1 MRAGFLSGASVM
13 TYCVGL
19 LLHDGIVMLS
29 DSRTNAGVDSISTF
43 GKMHAWQQDG
53 DRALV
58 LTTAGNLSLSQS
70 VVTLLKD
77 GFTDEAGKPC
87 DLMQA
92 GSMFEA
98 AGMVGA
104 AIREVARRDG
114 EALKEQG
121 VEPNLSMLLGG
132 QIGARPHELYLL
144 YYAGNFIKATE
155 DTPFLQIGE
164 IKYGKPILDRV
175 ITPSTLLVQAA
186 KCALVSMD
194 STLRSNISV
203 GLPLD
208 LAILPK
214 DALKFALKKRI
225 TDQEPY
231 FASIRGLWGEG
242 LRKVFQTIPDP
253 DWGI

>member
-1 MRAGFLSGASVM
+1 M

-19 LLHDGIVMLS
+19 QLQDGIVMLS

-43 GKMHAWQQDG
+43 GKMHTWEKPG
-53 DRALV
+53 ERALV
-58 LTTAGNLSLSQS
+58 LATAGNLSLSQS
-70 VVTLLKD
+70 VVTLLKQ
-77 GFTDEAGKPC
+77 GFTNEGGQTC

-92 GSMFEA
+92 ASMFEA

-114 EALKEQG
+114 EGLKEQG

-132 QIGARPHELYLL
+132 QIVGRPHELYLL
-144 YYAGNFIKATE
+144 YYAGNFIRATV

-175 ITPSTLLVQAA
+175 ITPDTPLLQAA

-208 LAILPK
+208 LAVLRK
-214 DALKFALKKRI
+214 DALQFALRKRI
-225 TDQEPY
+225 TDQDAY

-242 LRKVFQTIPDP
+242 LRKVFLTIPDP
-253 DWGI
+253 DWSL

>member
-1 MRAGFLSGASVM
+1 M

-19 LLHDGIVMLS
+19 LLHDGVVMLS

-43 GKMHAWQQDG
+43 GKMHSWEQPG
-53 DRALV
+53 ERALV
-58 LTTAGNLSLSQS
+58 LATAGNLSLSQS
-70 VVTLLKD
+70 VVALLKE
-77 GFTDEAGKPC
+77 GFADPEGRAH

-92 GSMFEA
+92 TGMFEA
-98 AGMVGA
+98 AGIVGA

-114 EALKEQG
+114 AALKEQG
-121 VEPNLSMLLGG
+121 VEPSLSMLFGG
-132 QIGARPHELYLL
+132 QIAGKPPALYML
-144 YYAGNFIKATE
+144 YYAGNFIRATE

-175 ITPSTLLVQAA
+175 IRPDTPLVQAA

-208 LAILPK
+208 IAILPR
-214 DALKFALKKRI
+214 DAQRFSLRRRI
-225 TDQEPY
+225 DESDPY
-231 FASIRGLWGEG
+231 FSSIRGLWGEG
-242 LRKVFQTIPDP
+242 LRKVFATIPDP
-253 DWGI
+253 DWAL

>member
-1 MRAGFLSGASVM
+1 M

-19 LLHDGIVMLS
+19 LLNDGIVMLS

-43 GKMHAWQQDG
+43 GKMYVWETPG
-53 DRALV
+53 ERAIV
-58 LTTAGNLSLSQS
+58 LTTAGNLSLSQT
-70 VVTLLKD
+70 VVTLLKE
-77 GFTDEAGKPC
+77 GFTDEQGKTC
-87 DLMQA
+87 DLNQA
-92 GSMFEA
+92 ASMFEA
-98 AGMVGA
+98 ASMVGA

-114 EALKEQG
+114 EGLKQQG

-132 QIGARPHELYLL
+132 QIGAKPHELYML
-144 YYAGNFIKATE
+144 YYAGNFIRATV

-175 ITPSTLLVQAA
+175 ITPETPLVQAA

-208 LAILPK
+208 LAILPRG
-214 DALKFALKKRI
+214 DLKFALRKRI
-225 TDQEPY
+225 TEQEPY

-242 LRKVFQTIPDP
+242 LRKVFLTIPDP
-253 DWGI
+253 DWGV

>member
-1 MRAGFLSGASVM
+1 M

-19 LLHDGIVMLS
+19 LLNDGIVMLS

-43 GKMHAWQQDG
+43 GKMYVWETPG
-53 DRALV
+53 ERAIV
-58 LTTAGNLSLSQS
+58 LTTAGNLSLSQT
-70 VVTLLKD
+70 VVTLLKE
-77 GFTDEAGKPC
+77 GFTDEQGKTC
-87 DLMQA
+87 DLNQA
-92 GSMFEA
+92 ASMFDA
-98 AGMVGA
+98 ASMVGA

-114 EALKEQG
+114 EGLKQQG

-132 QIGARPHELYLL
+132 QIGAKPHELYML
-144 YYAGNFIKATE
+144 YYAGNFIRATV

-175 ITPSTLLVQAA
+175 ITPETPLVQAA

-214 DALKFALKKRI
+214 GDLKFALRKRI
-225 TDQEPY
+225 TEQEPY

-242 LRKVFQTIPDP
+242 LRKVFLTIPDP
-253 DWGI
+253 DWGV

>member
-1 MRAGFLSGASVM
+1 MRAGVFSGAGIM

-19 LLHDGIVMLS
+19 LLNDGIVMLS

-43 GKMHAWQQDG
+43 GKMHTWQKDD

-70 VVTLLKD
+70 VVTLLKEGFADED
-77 GFTDEAGKPC
+77 GRPC

-92 GSMFEA
+92 NSMFEA

-114 EALKEQG
+114 EGLKQQG

-132 QIGARPHELYLL
+132 QIGTRPHELYLL

-175 ITPSTLLVQAA
+175 ITPATPLVQAA

-208 LAILPK
+208 LAILPRG
-214 DALKFALKKRI
+214 ALKFALRKRI
-225 TDQEPY
+225 TDQDPY

-242 LRKVFQTIPDP
+242 LRKVFLTIPDP
-253 DWGI
+253 DWGV

>member
-1 MRAGFLSGASVM
+1 M

-19 LLHDGIVMLS
+19 YLNDGIVMLS
-29 DSRTNAGVDSISTF
+29 DSRTNAGVDSIASF
-43 GKMHAWQQDG
+43 GKMHVWENPG
-53 DRALV
+53 ERALA
-58 LTTAGNLSLSQS
+58 LGTAGNLSLSQS
-70 VVTLLKD
+70 VVALLREK
-77 GFTDEAGKPC
+77 FTDPEGRVC

-92 GSMFEA
+92 DSMFEA

-114 EALKEQG
+114 EALKQQG
-121 VEPNLSMLLGG
+121 VEPHLSMLLGG
-132 QIGARPHELYLL
+132 QIGAQPHALYML
-144 YYAGNFIKATE
+144 YYAGNFIRATE

-175 ITPSTLLVQAA
+175 IQPDTSLMQAA
-186 KCALVSMD
+186 KCALISMD

-208 LAILPK
+208 LVMLRK
-214 DALKFALKKRI
+214 GDLRFCLRKRI
-225 TDQEPY
+225 GEADPY

-253 DWGI
+253 DWRI

>member
-1 MRAGFLSGASVM
+1 M

-19 LLHDGIVMLS
+19 YLNDGIVMLS
-29 DSRTNAGVDSISTF
+29 DSRTNAGVDSIATF
-43 GKMHAWQQDG
+43 GKMHLWEKPG
-53 DRALV
+53 DRALAIG
-58 LTTAGNLSLSQS
+58 TAGNLSLSQS
-70 VVTLLKD
+70 VVALLRET
-77 GFTDEAGKPC
+77 FTDSDGRLC

-92 GSMFEA
+92 TSMFEA

-114 EALKEQG
+114 DSLKQQG
-121 VEPNLSMLLGG
+121 LEPALSMLLGG
-132 QIGARPHELYLL
+132 QISGRPHELYML
-144 YYAGNFIKATE
+144 YYAGNFIRATE

-175 ITPSTLLVQAA
+175 IRPDTPLVQAA

-208 LAILPK
+208 LVV
-214 DALKFALKKRI
+214 LKRDELRFAVRERI
-225 TDQEPY
+225 HDDNAY
-231 FASIRGLWGEG
+231 FNDIRGRWSEG

-253 DWGI
+253 DWGL

>member
-132 QIGARPHELYLL
+132 
-144 YYAGNFIKATE
+144 
-155 DTPFLQIGE
+155 
-164 IKYGKPILDRV
+164 
-175 ITPSTLLVQAA
+175 
-186 KCALVSMD
+186 
-194 STLRSNISV
+194 
-203 GLPLD
+203 
-208 LAILPK
+208 
-214 DALKFALKKRI
+214 
-225 TDQEPY
+225 
-231 FASIRGLWGEG
+231 
-242 LRKVFQTIPDP
+242 
-253 DWGI
+253 